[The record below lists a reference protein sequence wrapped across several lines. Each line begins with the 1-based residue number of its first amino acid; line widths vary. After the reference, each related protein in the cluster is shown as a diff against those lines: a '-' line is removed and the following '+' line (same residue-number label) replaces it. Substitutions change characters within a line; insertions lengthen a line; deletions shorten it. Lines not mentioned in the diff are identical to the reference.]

1 MRCCAD
7 LRSAHRQW
15 YAAFSDHP
23 KTLNEFIA
31 RYEEHDWTT
40 TVRLVHAAEQDSRLK
55 AFIQKR
61 QEKNLGSDTPQQ
73 LISV

>member
-1 MRCCAD
+1 MHRRCCAT
-7 LRSAHRQW
+7 
-15 YAAFSDHP
+15 FSDHP

-31 RYEEHDWTT
+31 RFEERDWTT
-40 TVRLVHAAEQDSRLK
+40 AVRLIHAAEQDSRLK

-73 LISV
+73 LPRGE